1 MVPLIEAK
9 INEVCAEYYAATQ
22 DLEAHGENYAETLK
36 RLHAL
41 LQEFPNPN
49 PNPKPKPK
57 PKPEPKPNPY
67 PNPNRNSNPN
77 PDPNPDPNPNP
88 NPNPP

>member
-22 DLEAHGENYAETLK
+22 DLEPHGENYAETLK

-41 LQEFPNPN
+41 LQEFPNP
-49 PNPKPKPK
+49 PFTLQAGARVRARVRVRVRVRVKHIRPFAPSHKHLD
-57 PKPEPKPNPY
+57 
-67 PNPNRNSNPN
+67 R
-77 PDPNPDPNPNP
+77 
-88 NPNPP
+88 